1 MTWSTGS
8 AGGGDWWVNSP
19 RSSRDAT
26 LTHHTSRG
34 EPVDALREESIV
46 YRDVRGVRR
55 TMQAR
60 VTDDQVDPRYSR
72 RLVVD
77 MDTLTEYVQKRA
89 HAAGRRTPTDAAS
102 VSRPSD
108 GIDEI
113 DNEIQT
119 GLHLIDVFGEQEYPR
134 ELSRLFGYYPD
145 DADPEPFVLLV
156 ERGRPVEQFAGRL
169 LLDQTEQFPASL
181 LRALDLLESAAVVH
195 RWLSSSTVL
204 FDDRHVQITDFRYAV
219 FSGERCGPAPD
230 PYPAPETRGGTGV
243 ATPKADMY
251 SAGQVLL
258 RVTDGPRRGAATRR
272 GDEARRGDA
281 RRPHGRGVVTA
292 MTEEDPALR
301 PPAAELLE
309 RLRQDRSP
317 VVSGAWGPR
326 SERDSRFLAGLSAFD
341 TIARRRRPVDDG
353 QTGPPAGPP
362 GPAADDPAGR

>member
-1 MTWSTGS
+1 MTWPTGS
-8 AGGGDWWVNSP
+8 AGGGDWWDSSP

-26 LTHHTSRG
+26 LTHRTSRG
-34 EPVDALREESIV
+34 EPIDALREESIV
-46 YRDVRGVRR
+46 FRDARGVRR

-77 MDTLTEYVQKRA
+77 LDTLTEYVQKRA

-102 VSRPSD
+102 VSWPSD

-113 DNEIQT
+113 DNEIQI
-119 GLHLIDVFGEQEYPR
+119 GLHLIDVFGEQDYPR

-169 LLDQTEQFPASL
+169 LLDQNEQFPASL

-195 RWLSSSTVL
+195 RWLSTGTVL

-219 FSGERCGPAPD
+219 FSDEPCGPAPD
-230 PYPAPETRGGTGV
+230 PHPAPEARGGTIV
-243 ATPKADMY
+243 ATPKADTY
-251 SAGQVLL
+251 SAGHVLL
-258 RVTDGPRRGAATRR
+258 RVTDGPGRGAAALRR
-272 GDEARRGDA
+272 DERRHPG
-281 RRPHGRGVVTA
+281 GGVVTA
-292 MTEEDPALR
+292 MTEEDPARR
-301 PPAAELLE
+301 PPAAALLE

-317 VVSGAWGPR
+317 AVYRAWGSR

-341 TIARRRRPVDDG
+341 TIARRRRPVDDD
-353 QTGPPAGPP
+353 QTGPP
-362 GPAADDPAGR
+362 GPAADESAGR